1 MSDQSFY
8 NQFNTNSP
16 QDQQKWNE
24 WVFNNMNQGSNPIPG
39 SNQGPSLVGQPV
51 KEKLPIGY
59 IIAVIILSV
68 IIVIQ
73 IVFLVRLLKPASG
86 AHSFNTNEFT
96 AVAADNEFIEEEP
109 NSL

>member
-24 WVFNNMNQGSNPIPG
+24 WVFNNMNQGSN
-39 SNQGPSLVGQPV
+39 QGPSLTGQPA
-51 KEKLPIGY
+51 KEKLPVGY
-59 IIAVIILSV
+59 LIAVIILSV

-73 IVFLVRLLKPASG
+73 IVFLVRLLRPASG
-86 AHSFNTNEFT
+86 AHSFNTNEFS
-96 AVAADNEFIEEEP
+96 AVVADYEFIETEP